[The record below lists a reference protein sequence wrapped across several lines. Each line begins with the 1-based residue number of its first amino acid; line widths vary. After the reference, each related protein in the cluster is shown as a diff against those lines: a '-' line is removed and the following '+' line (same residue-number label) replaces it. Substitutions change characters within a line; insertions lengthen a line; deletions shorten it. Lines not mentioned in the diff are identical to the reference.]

1 MDDLFFNSFK
11 FKLVGFSVGFYIVFC
26 VRTLWSIYC
35 NSVCVI
41 TNAVFRHFSYI
52 GRNVD
57 FCNGRALIK
66 TYSLISSR
74 LPDSIVTFLTPEPWK
89 VKRPRSV
96 TEPGTVTSSSE
107 VQRKN
112 TLLPNVLRF
121 LESVTDLRFA
131 HDWKA

>member
-66 TYSLISSR
+66 NIFSDFFKTA
-74 LPDSIVTFLTPEPWK
+74 DSIVTF
-89 VKRPRSV
+89 
-96 TEPGTVTSSSE
+96 
-107 VQRKN
+107 
-112 TLLPNVLRF
+112 
-121 LESVTDLRFA
+121 
-131 HDWKA
+131 